1 MYADLRSY
9 QSVNAYAAAI
19 ESSPHEVIRQLL
31 DAALGR
37 LAEARGHMARGE
49 IAAKGEKIG
58 KAISII
64 EALIMSLDLQR
75 GGAIAENLARIYDYA
90 LRTLLR
96 ANLENRQELLQEVAS
111 LIGEIKR
118 GWEAIPV
125 EHRTGSAA

>member
-1 MYADLRSY
+1 
-9 QSVNAYAAAI
+9 
-19 ESSPHEVIRQLL
+19 
-31 DAALGR
+31 
-37 LAEARGHMARGE
+37 
-49 IAAKGEKIG
+49 
-58 KAISII
+58 
-64 EALIMSLDLQR
+64 LIMSLDLQR